1 MFWNLRLE
9 VREESWDKTPPT
21 FGTKVR
27 TEESYNSDRLARTEM
42 KLPALKTLL
51 TKDSSLITEITK
63 ENLSDI
69 EFNF

>member
-9 VREESWDKTPPT
+9 VREESWDKTLPT

-27 TEESYNSDRLARTEM
+27 TEESYNSDRLAKTEM